1 VDVLSHTKDIDLT
14 QRALAW
20 AAGGG
25 QSKVVASLLQ
35 HPGVDDNLKVDGA
48 TPIYLA
54 CKAYS
59 VAAVEI
65 LLLAGA
71 DPSNQNARTAI
82 AMSPE
87 QAARPEL
94 PASNMPV
101 GTSSIA

>member
-1 VDVLSHTKDIDLT
+1 MG
-14 QRALAW
+14 
-20 AAGGG
+20 AGWR

-71 DPSNQNARTAI
+71 DPSIRCEDGHR
-82 AMSPE
+82 MSPE
-87 QAARPEL
+87 QGS
-94 PASNMPV
+94 PA
-101 GTSSIA
+101 